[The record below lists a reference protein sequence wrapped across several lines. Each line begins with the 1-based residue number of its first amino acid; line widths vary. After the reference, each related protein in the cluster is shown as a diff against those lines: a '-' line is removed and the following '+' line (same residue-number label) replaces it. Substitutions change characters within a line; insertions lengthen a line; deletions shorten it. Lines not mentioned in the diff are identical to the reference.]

1 MKNIYK
7 SIFPMLCL
15 AASVSLSSCID
26 ETVPED
32 DYATTD
38 QVGASSSALEASL
51 NGIPTQMTEGYLVYK
66 GEQVDET
73 DMGYPQFMIALT
85 EMLGDMYPGG
95 EPGYD
100 HYRAY
105 NTLEGTVLSETS
117 YFSYL
122 PWFTLYQFVKTAND
136 VIGAVDLESATDQQ
150 KGLLGSAYAARA
162 FDYYMLMTLFE
173 PVENKYTDCSK
184 VLGLTVPIV
193 TEETTGEIAKNNP
206 RVSHEEMVKFILS
219 DLDKAI
225 GCLSVTDAKSRR
237 LPGLAAA
244 YAIRAKVH
252 LWDKDYENAAKY
264 ARMAIDASGA
274 TPMSETEWTDPT
286 TGFAKACPSW
296 LWYIN
301 YSGESMRNLA
311 NFVGWMSPEAAWGYG
326 ELTMPCIDKSLY
338 DKIGS
343 KDFRKNV
350 FINPGKFAYYDYK
363 TSHDRDFVEN
373 APDYMAV
380 KFRCLNGN
388 NSTYSIGGATDVPV
402 LRVEEMYLIE
412 AEAVGA
418 SKSVAEGVALLN
430 DFMKSYRD
438 PAYNYTGTDLRNFQ
452 IEVLT
457 QMRIEFWG
465 EGNAFA
471 SAKRLKPNVI
481 QNYDGTNAPADPYKI
496 NCEGIKPNWTLCIPI
511 SEVNANR
518 ALNGYNNPNPSFAVE
533 GPTPIGQFASG
544 K

>member
-1 MKNIYK
+1 
-7 SIFPMLCL
+7 MLCL

-51 NGIPTQMTEGYLVYK
+51 NGIPTQMAEGYLVYK

-100 HYRAY
+100 HYRSY

-518 ALNGYNNPNPSFAVE
+518 ALNGYNNPNPSVAVD

>member
-1 MKNIYK
+1 MKKINKNILPV
-7 SIFPMLCL
+7 FCL
-15 AASVSLSSCID
+15 AATMSLSGCID
-26 ETVPED
+26 EVVPNN
-32 DYATTD
+32 DYATTE
-38 QVGASSSALEASL
+38 QVGASASALEASL
-51 NGIPTQMTEGYLVYK
+51 NGIPTQMAEGYLVYK
-66 GEQVDET
+66 GEQVNET
-73 DMGYPQFMIALT
+73 DLGYPQFMIAAT
-85 EMLGDMYPGG
+85 QMLGDMYPGG

-100 HYRAY
+100 HFTSY
-105 NTLEGTVLSETS
+105 NTLQGTRLSETD

-136 VIGAVDLESATDQQ
+136 VIGAVNLESATAQQ
-150 KGLLGSAYAARA
+150 KSLAGSAYAARA
-162 FDYYMLMTLFE
+162 FDYFMLMTFFE

-193 TEETTGEIAKNNP
+193 TEETTGDIAKNNP
-206 RVSHEEMVKFILS
+206 RVTHEKMVEFILS

-225 GCLSVTDAKSRR
+225 ECLSESDATSRR

-252 LWDKDYENAAKY
+252 LWDKDYENATKY
-264 ARMAIDASGA
+264 ARMAIDESGA
-274 TPMSETEWTDPT
+274 TPMTEAEWTNPT
-286 TGFAKACPSW
+286 TGFAKACDSW

-311 NFVGWMSPEAAWGYG
+311 NFVGWISPESEWGYAD
-326 ELTMPCIDKSLY
+326 LTQPCIDKSLY
-338 DKIGS
+338 DKIGAN
-343 KDFRKNV
+343 DFRKNV
-350 FINPGKFAYYDYK
+350 FVNPAKYAYYNYQ
-363 TSHDRDFVEN
+363 TSRDREFIEDC
-373 APDYMAV
+373 PDYMAL

-388 NSTYSIGGATDVPV
+388 HATYSIGGATDVPV

-418 SKSVAEGVALLN
+418 SKSVAEGVKLLN
-430 DFMKSYRD
+430 DFMKTYRD
-438 PAYNYTGTDLRNFQ
+438 PAYNYTGTDLRKFQ
-452 IEVLT
+452 LEVLT
-457 QMRIEFWG
+457 QTRIEFWG

-481 QNYDGTNAPADPYKI
+481 QNYEGTNAPADPYKI

-511 SEVNANR
+511 SEINANR
-518 ALNGYNNPNPSFAVE
+518 ALNGYNNPNPSVAVE
-533 GPTPIGQFASG
+533 GPTPIGEFAQG